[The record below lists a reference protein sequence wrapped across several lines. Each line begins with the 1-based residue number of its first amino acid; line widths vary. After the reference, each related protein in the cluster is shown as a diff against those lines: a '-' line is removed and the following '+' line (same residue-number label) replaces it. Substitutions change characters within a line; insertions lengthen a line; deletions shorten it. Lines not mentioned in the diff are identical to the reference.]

1 MKKALI
7 LMILALFGSKAM
19 NAQIQIQ
26 DEYANDLII
35 IGNVSIGGGANAF
48 GAMSGDMTKVAE
60 HKLYCRMFGDKT
72 TYGILVDTGNRF
84 DDDFEF
90 ALGTDIVKAIESVE
104 TLLEFMKTRPLGTS
118 INVIDEDGRTIQINL
133 EGRNT
138 ISLKVLDGS
147 NRVIAEDVILL
158 ESNLKRAKK
167 LLETQAEKKVMKAM
181 KKNGMYVDTI
191 ELDESEMIYL

>member
-1 MKKALI
+1 MLI
-7 LMILALFGSKAM
+7 TLFGSKAT

-26 DEYANDLII
+26 DEYTNDLII
-35 IGNVSIGGGANAF
+35 IGNVSIGGFTNTLS
-48 GAMSGDMTKVAE
+48 AMNGDMNRVAE

-90 ALGTDIVKAIESVE
+90 ALGTDINKAIESVE
-104 TLLEFMKTRPLGTS
+104 TLLDFMKTRPLGTS
-118 INVIDEDGRTIQINL
+118 INALDEDGRTIQINL
-133 EGRNT
+133 LKRNT
-138 ISLKVLDGS
+138 ISLKIIDGS
-147 NRVIAEDVILL
+147 NRVIAEDVTLFD
-158 ESNLKRAKK
+158 SNLKRAKK
-167 LLETQAEKKVMKAM
+167 LLETQAEKKVMKAI